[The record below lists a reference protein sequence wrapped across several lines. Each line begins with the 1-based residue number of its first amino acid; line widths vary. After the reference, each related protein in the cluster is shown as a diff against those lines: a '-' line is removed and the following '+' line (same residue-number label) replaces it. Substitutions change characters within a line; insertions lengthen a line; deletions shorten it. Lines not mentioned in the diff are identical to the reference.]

1 MPSRNTKLR
10 WRITGCS
17 AVNTPPPELFRLQFQ
32 PLCYPVRMRPNLLAT
47 SALFLAAMSQLA
59 PAQAP
64 ASVASRLSA
73 QNALF
78 DDSWQTTL
86 KMNPTLATAVGDY
99 RYNDQLGDY
108 SLAASAARHQR
119 DLTDLASIK
128 AIDPAG
134 FPEQD
139 LISHDLFLRQLQQR
153 VEDYDLKEFE
163 MPLSAS
169 GGGGGIHANLADLPL
184 SMPFDSVK
192 HYEDYISRLH
202 QIPKAFLQTEE
213 VLRAGVNDHL
223 VPVRFIAEKI
233 PGQVEGVITTD
244 PFILPLKKFPA
255 SFSDAD
261 KKRLTDEIT
270 STVNNEVFPAYKQ
283 FGEFITKD
291 YIPNGRTT
299 LSVNSLGGG
308 KRRYQATLRRF
319 TTTDLTAVQIHEIG
333 IKEVDR
339 ITGEMADLAKANGYK
354 DLASFRDHIESDPKY
369 VPVSADAIVDDFRKY
384 IAQMQP
390 RLPELFNLLPKTAVT
405 VEPIPPFQAA
415 AATHYQGG
423 TPDGKRPGRVS
434 VAVSDPTHRS
444 YINDEAVAYHEGV
457 PGHHLQITVQQS
469 LTGLPEFRKHGGNS
483 AYTEGWGLYAEEL
496 GKEIGFYQDPGS
508 DYGRLRSELFRA
520 VRLVVDTGIHDE
532 GWSRD
537 QVVEYMRN
545 SHAIDEPTIQAET
558 DRYISGPGQ
567 ACSYKL
573 GQLKIRELRERAK
586 QQLGPQFDLK
596 TFHDEILSGGALP
609 LDILDARVNRWIK
622 AQLTAQA
629 GN

>member
-1 MPSRNTKLR
+1 
-10 WRITGCS
+10 
-17 AVNTPPPELFRLQFQ
+17 
-32 PLCYPVRMRPNLLAT
+32 MRPSLLAG
-47 SALFLAAMSQLA
+47 SALFLAVLPQLVS
-59 PAQAP
+59 AQASS
-64 ASVASRLSA
+64 SVASRVAA

-78 DDSWQTTL
+78 DDSWQASL
-86 KMNPTLATAVGDY
+86 KTSPTLATAVGDY

-108 SLAASAARHQR
+108 SLAAIASRHQR
-119 DLTDLASIK
+119 EASDLARIK
-128 AIDPAG
+128 AIDATG
-134 FPEQD
+134 FSEQD
-139 LISHDLFLRQLQQR
+139 LISHDLFLRQTQQR
-153 VEDYDLKEFE
+153 VEDFDLKEFE

-169 GGGGGIHANLADLPL
+169 GGGGGIHANVADLPL

-202 QIPKAFLQTEE
+202 QVPRAFLQTEE
-213 VLRAGVNDHL
+213 VLRAGVKDHL

-233 PGQVEGVITTD
+233 PGQAEGVVAAN
-244 PFILPLKKFPA
+244 PFLVPLKKFPA
-255 SFSDAD
+255 SFSDAE

-270 STVNNEVFPAYKQ
+270 ATVNNVVFPAYKQ
-283 FGEFITKD
+283 FAAFVTKE
-291 YIPNGRTT
+291 YIPFTRTT

-319 TTTDLTAVQIHEIG
+319 TTTDLTAAQIHEIG
-333 IKEVDR
+333 LKEVDR
-339 ITGEMADLAKANGYK
+339 ITGEMAALAKANGYS
-354 DLASFRDHIESDPKY
+354 DLASFRNHIENDPKY
-369 VPVSADAIVDDFRKY
+369 QAVSADAIVEDFRKY

-390 RLPELFNLLPKTAVT
+390 HLPELFNLLPKTAVT
-405 VEPIPPFQAA
+405 VEPIPPFQAS

-457 PGHHLQITVQQS
+457 PGHHLQISIQQS

-520 VRLVVDTGIHDE
+520 VRLVVDTGIHDM

-573 GQLKIRELRERAK
+573 GQLKIRELRERAR
-586 QQLGPQFDLK
+586 QQLGSRFDLK

-609 LDILDARVNRWIK
+609 LDVLDARINRWIK
-622 AQLTAQA
+622 AQLPTTAR
-629 GN
+629 N

>member
-1 MPSRNTKLR
+1 
-10 WRITGCS
+10 
-17 AVNTPPPELFRLQFQ
+17 
-32 PLCYPVRMRPNLLAT
+32 MRPNLIT
-47 SALFLAAMSQLA
+47 VSALFLATMSPFA
-59 PAQAP
+59 VAQAP
-64 ASVASRLSA
+64 ASVTSRLA
-73 QNALF
+73 TQNALF
-78 DDSWQTTL
+78 DDSWQASL
-86 KMNPTLATAVGDY
+86 KMSPILATAVGDY
-99 RYNDQLGDY
+99 RFNDLLGDY

-119 DLTDLASIK
+119 ELADLASIK
-128 AIDPAG
+128 AIDPTG

-139 LISHDLFLRQLQQR
+139 LISHDLFLRQLQER
-153 VEDYDLKEFE
+153 VEDYDLNEYE
-163 MPLSAS
+163 MPLSAN

-192 HYEDYISRLH
+192 HYDDYIARLR
-202 QIPKAFLQTEE
+202 QIPKALLQTED

-233 PGQVEGVITTD
+233 PGQAEGVITAN
-244 PFILPLKKFPA
+244 PFILPLKKFPT
-255 SFSDAD
+255 SFSEDD

-283 FGEFITKD
+283 FAAFITTD
-291 YIPNGRTT
+291 YIPYTRTT
-299 LSVNSLGGG
+299 LSINSLGGG

-319 TTTDLTAVQIHEIG
+319 TTTNLTAAQIHEIG
-333 IKEVDR
+333 LKEVDR
-339 ITGEMADLAKANGYK
+339 ITGEMSALAKANGYK
-354 DLASFRDHIESDPKY
+354 DLASFRDHVENDPKY
-369 VPVSADAIVDDFRKY
+369 QPASAEAIVEDFRKY
-384 IAQMQP
+384 ISQMQP
-390 RLPELFNLLPKTAVT
+390 HLPELFNLLPKTAVT

-423 TPDGKRPGRVS
+423 TPDGRRPGRVS

-457 PGHHLQITVQQS
+457 PGHHLQISIQQS

-520 VRLVVDTGIHDE
+520 VRLVVDTGIHDM

-573 GQLKIRELRERAK
+573 GQLKIRELRDRAK
-586 QQLGPQFDLK
+586 RQLGPKFDIK

-609 LDILDARVNRWIK
+609 LDVLDARVNRWIQ
-622 AQLTAQA
+622 AQLTTVAS
-629 GN
+629 N

>member
-1 MPSRNTKLR
+1 
-10 WRITGCS
+10 
-17 AVNTPPPELFRLQFQ
+17 
-32 PLCYPVRMRPNLLAT
+32 MRPNFLAISALFFAT
-47 SALFLAAMSQLA
+47 SAQFLTAQSPA
-59 PAQAP
+59 P
-64 ASVASRLSA
+64 VASRLSS

-78 DDSWQTTL
+78 EDSWQTAL
-86 KMNPTLATAVGDY
+86 KMNPLQATAVGDY

-108 SLAASAARHQR
+108 SLAASTARHQR

-128 AIDPAG
+128 AIDATG

-153 VEDYDLKEFE
+153 VDDYDLKEYE
-163 MPLSAS
+163 MPLSSS
-169 GGGGGIHANLADLPL
+169 GGGGGIHASLADLPL

-192 HYEDYISRLH
+192 HYEDYIARLH
-202 QIPKAFLQTEE
+202 QVPKAFLQVEE
-213 VLRAGVNDHL
+213 VLRAGVKDHL

-233 PGQVEGVITTD
+233 PGQAEGVIAAN

-255 SFSDAD
+255 SFSDDD

-283 FGEFITKD
+283 FAAFITTD
-291 YIPNGRTT
+291 YIPYTRTT
-299 LSVNSLGGG
+299 LSINSLGGG

-319 TTTDLTAVQIHEIG
+319 TTTDLTAAQIHEIG
-333 IKEVDR
+333 LKEVDR
-339 ITGEMADLAKANGYK
+339 ITAEMAALAKANGYS
-354 DLASFRDHIESDPKY
+354 DLASFRDHVESDPKY
-369 VPVSADAIVDDFRKY
+369 QPASADAIVDDFRKY
-384 IAQMQP
+384 IAQMEP
-390 RLPELFNLLPKTAVT
+390 HLPELFNLLPKTAVT

-444 YINDEAVAYHEGV
+444 FINDEAVAYHEGV
-457 PGHHLQITVQQS
+457 PGHHLQITIQQS

-520 VRLVVDTGIHDE
+520 VRLVVDTGIHDM

-586 QQLGPQFDLK
+586 LQLGPKFDLK

-609 LDILDARVNRWIK
+609 LDVLDARVNRWIK
-622 AQLTAQA
+622 AQLPPVA

>member
-1 MPSRNTKLR
+1 
-10 WRITGCS
+10 
-17 AVNTPPPELFRLQFQ
+17 
-32 PLCYPVRMRPNLLAT
+32 MRPNFLAISALFFAT
-47 SALFLAAMSQLA
+47 SAQFLTAQSPA
-59 PAQAP
+59 P
-64 ASVASRLSA
+64 VASRLSS

-78 DDSWQTTL
+78 EDSWQTAL
-86 KMNPTLATAVGDY
+86 KMNPLQATAVGDY

-108 SLAASAARHQR
+108 SLAASTARHQR

-128 AIDPAG
+128 AIDATG

-153 VEDYDLKEFE
+153 VDDYDLKEYE
-163 MPLSAS
+163 MPLSSS
-169 GGGGGIHANLADLPL
+169 GGGGGIHASLADLPL

-192 HYEDYISRLH
+192 HYEDYIARLH
-202 QIPKAFLQTEE
+202 QVPKAFLQVED
-213 VLRAGVNDHL
+213 VLRAGVKDHL

-233 PGQVEGVITTD
+233 PGQAEGVIAAN

-255 SFSDAD
+255 SFSDDD

-283 FGEFITKD
+283 FAAFITTD
-291 YIPNGRTT
+291 YIPYTRTT
-299 LSVNSLGGG
+299 LSINSLGGG

-319 TTTDLTAVQIHEIG
+319 TTTDLTAAQIHEIG
-333 IKEVDR
+333 LKEVDR
-339 ITGEMADLAKANGYK
+339 ITAEMAALAKANGYS
-354 DLASFRDHIESDPKY
+354 DLASFRDHVESDPKY
-369 VPVSADAIVDDFRKY
+369 QPASADAIVDDFRKY
-384 IAQMQP
+384 IAQMEP
-390 RLPELFNLLPKTAVT
+390 HLPELFNLLPKTAVT

-444 YINDEAVAYHEGV
+444 FINDEAVAYHEGV
-457 PGHHLQITVQQS
+457 PGHHLQITIQQS

-520 VRLVVDTGIHDE
+520 VRLVVDTGIHDM

-586 QQLGPQFDLK
+586 LQLGPKFDLK

-609 LDILDARVNRWIK
+609 LDVLDARVNRWIK
-622 AQLTAQA
+622 AQLPPVA

>member
-1 MPSRNTKLR
+1 MERSF
-10 WRITGCS
+10 RIGGPVKFSPGPCRRS
-17 AVNTPPPELFRLQFQ
+17 ATLIG
-32 PLCYPVRMRPNLLAT
+32 MRHHLLAT
-47 SALFLAAMSQLA
+47 SALFLAAVSPFAL
-59 PAQAP
+59 AQAP
-64 ASVASRLSA
+64 ASLDSRLAA

-78 DDSWQTTL
+78 DESWQTTL

-99 RYNDQLGDY
+99 RYNDQLGDF
-108 SLAASAARHQR
+108 SLAASATRHER
-119 DLTDLASIK
+119 DLADLARIK
-128 AIDPAG
+128 AIDAAG

-139 LISHDLFLRQLQQR
+139 LISHDLFQRQLQQR
-153 VEDYDLKEFE
+153 VEDYDLKEYE

-192 HYEDYISRLH
+192 HYEDYIARLH
-202 QIPKAFLQTEE
+202 QIPKAFLQTED
-213 VLRAGVNDHL
+213 VLRAGVADHL

-233 PGQVEGVITTD
+233 PDQADGVVAAN
-244 PFILPLKKFPA
+244 PFLIPIKKIPA

-261 KKRLTDEIT
+261 KKRLTEEIT
-270 STVNNEVFPAYKQ
+270 FTVNNEVFPAYKQ
-283 FGEFITKD
+283 FASFVTTD
-291 YIPNGRTT
+291 YIPKCRTT
-299 LSVNSLGGG
+299 LSINSLGGG

-319 TTTDLTAVQIHEIG
+319 TTTDLTAGQIHEIG
-333 IKEVDR
+333 LKEVDR
-339 ITGEMADLAKANGYK
+339 ITAEMTTLAKANGYK
-354 DLASFRDHIESDPKY
+354 DLASFRDHVENDPKY
-369 VPVSADAIVDDFRKY
+369 KPASADAIVEDFRKY

-444 YINDEAVAYHEGV
+444 FINDEAVAYHEGV
-457 PGHHLQITVQQS
+457 PGHHLQITIQQS

-520 VRLVVDTGIHDE
+520 VRLVVDTGIHDMD
-532 GWSRD
+532 WSRD
-537 QVVEYMRN
+537 QVVDYMRQ

-586 QQLGPQFDLK
+586 QQLGAKFDLK

-609 LDILDARVNRWIK
+609 LDVLDARVNRWIRSQLLG
-622 AQLTAQA
+622 AQQFATA

>member
-1 MPSRNTKLR
+1 MRAHLL
-10 WRITGCS
+10 S
-17 AVNTPPPELFRLQFQ
+17 A
-32 PLCYPVRMRPNLLAT
+32 
-47 SALFLAAMSQLA
+47 SALVLIAASQFA
-59 PAQAP
+59 TAQAS
-64 ASVASRLSA
+64 ATVESRLAA

-78 DDSWQTTL
+78 DDAWQTSL

-108 SLAASAARHQR
+108 SLTSIAERHQR
-119 DLTDLASIK
+119 DLTDLAHIK

-153 VEDYDLKEFE
+153 VEDHDLKEYE
-163 MPLSAS
+163 MPLSSS

-192 HYEDYISRLH
+192 HYEDYIARLH
-202 QIPKAFLQTEE
+202 QIPKAFLQVED
-213 VLRAGVNDHL
+213 VLRAGVKDKL

-233 PGQVEGVITTD
+233 PDQANGVVAAN
-244 PFILPLKKFPA
+244 PFFIPLKKFPA
-255 SFSDAD
+255 SFSDED

-283 FGEFITKD
+283 FAAFITTD
-291 YIPNGRTT
+291 YIPNARTT
-299 LSVNSLGGG
+299 LSINSLGGG

-319 TTTDLTAVQIHEIG
+319 TTTDLTAAQIHEIG
-333 IKEVDR
+333 LKEVDR
-339 ITGEMADLAKANGYK
+339 ITAEMAALAKANGYK
-354 DLASFRDHIESDPKY
+354 DLASFRDHVESDPKY
-369 VPVSADAIVDDFRKY
+369 QPASADAIVDDFRKY
-384 IAQMQP
+384 IAQMEP
-390 RLPELFNLLPKTAVT
+390 HLPELFNLLPKTAVT
-405 VEPIPPFQAA
+405 VEPIPAFQAA

-444 YINDEAVAYHEGV
+444 FINDEAVAYHEGV
-457 PGHHLQITVQQS
+457 PGHHLQISIQQS

-483 AYTEGWGLYAEEL
+483 AYTEGWALYAEEL

-520 VRLVVDTGIHDE
+520 VRLVVDTGIHDM

-573 GQLKIRELRERAK
+573 GQLKILELRERAK
-586 QQLGPQFDLK
+586 QELGPKFDLK

-609 LDILDARVNRWIK
+609 LDVLDARVSRWIK
-622 AQLTAQA
+622 AQHPALAK
-629 GN
+629 N

>member
-1 MPSRNTKLR
+1 ML
-10 WRITGCS
+10 
-17 AVNTPPPELFRLQFQ
+17 
-32 PLCYPVRMRPNLLAT
+32 MRPSLLT
-47 SALFLAAMSQLA
+47 PSALILAISQFVS
-59 PAQAP
+59 AQATT
-64 ASVASRLSA
+64 SVASRVAA

-78 DDSWQTTL
+78 DEAWQDSL
-86 KMNPTLATAVGDY
+86 KTNPTRATSVGDY

-108 SLAASAARHQR
+108 SLAATATRHQR
-119 DLTDLASIK
+119 DLADLARIK
-128 AIDPAG
+128 AIDPSG

-139 LISHDLFLRQLQQR
+139 LISHDLFLRQLQER

-169 GGGGGIHANLADLPL
+169 GGGGGIHVNVADLPL

-202 QIPKAFLQTEE
+202 QIPRAFLQTEE

-223 VPVRFIAEKI
+223 VPVRFIAQKV
-233 PGQVEGVITTD
+233 PGQAEGVISAN

-261 KKRLTDEIT
+261 KKRLTEQIT
-270 STVNNEVFPAYKQ
+270 SIVKNEVFPAYNQ
-283 FGEFITKD
+283 FAAFIVTD
-291 YIPNGRTT
+291 YIPHTRTT
-299 LSVNSLGGG
+299 LSVNTLGDGN
-308 KRRYQATLRRF
+308 RRYQATLRRF
-319 TTTDLTAVQIHEIG
+319 TTTDLTARQIHEIG
-333 IKEVDR
+333 LKEVER
-339 ITGEMADLAKANGYK
+339 ITAEMAALAKVNGYK
-354 DLASFRDHIESDPKY
+354 DLVTFREHIENDPKY
-369 VPVSADAIVDDFRKY
+369 RAASAEAIVEDFRKY

-390 RLPELFNLLPKTAVT
+390 HLPELFNLLPKTAVT

-415 AATHYQGG
+415 AATHYQNG

-457 PGHHLQITVQQS
+457 PGHHLQITIEQS

-483 AYTEGWGLYAEEL
+483 AYTEGWGLYAEQL
-496 GKEIGFYQDPGS
+496 GKEIGLYRDPGS

-520 VRLVVDTGIHDE
+520 VRLVVDTGIHDMN
-532 GWSRD
+532 WSRD
-537 QVVEYMRN
+537 QVIEYMRN
-545 SHAIDEPTIQAET
+545 SHAVDEPTIQAET

-586 QQLGPQFDLK
+586 QQLGPKFDLK
-596 TFHDEILSGGALP
+596 AFHDEILSGGALP
-609 LDILDARVNRWIK
+609 LDVLDARVDRWIK
-622 AQLTAQA
+622 AQLA
-629 GN
+629 GAAK

>member
-1 MPSRNTKLR
+1 
-10 WRITGCS
+10 
-17 AVNTPPPELFRLQFQ
+17 
-32 PLCYPVRMRPNLLAT
+32 MRPNLLAT
-47 SALFLAAMSQLA
+47 SALFLAALA
-59 PAQAP
+59 PFTSAQTP
-64 ASVASRLSA
+64 ASVASRLAA

-78 DDSWQTTL
+78 DDSWQATL
-86 KMNPTLATAVGDY
+86 KMNPTLATSVGDY
-99 RYNDQLGDY
+99 RYNDQLGDS
-108 SLAASAARHQR
+108 SLAAPAARHQR
-119 DLTDLASIK
+119 DLADLARIK
-128 AIDPAG
+128 AIDASG

-139 LISHDLFLRQLQQR
+139 LISHDLFLRQIQQR
-153 VEDYDLKEFE
+153 VEDYDLKEYE
-163 MPLSAS
+163 MTLSAS

-192 HYEDYISRLH
+192 HYEDYIARLH
-202 QIPKAFLQTEE
+202 QIPRAFLQTED
-213 VLRAGVNDHL
+213 VLRAGVSDHL

-233 PGQVEGVITTD
+233 PGQAEGVITAN
-244 PFILPLKKFPA
+244 PFVLPLKKFPA
-255 SFSDAD
+255 SFSEED
-261 KKRLTDEIT
+261 KKRLSDEIT

-283 FGEFITKD
+283 FAAFVAKE
-291 YIPNGRTT
+291 YIPNCRTT
-299 LSVNSLGGG
+299 LSINSLGGG
-308 KRRYQATLRRF
+308 NRRYQAALRRF
-319 TTTDLTAVQIHEIG
+319 TTTDLTAAQIHQIG
-333 IKEVDR
+333 LKEVDR
-339 ITGEMADLAKANGYK
+339 ITGEMTALAKANGYK
-354 DLASFRDHIESDPKY
+354 DLASFRDHIENDPKY
-369 VPVSADAIVDDFRKY
+369 QPASADAIVEDFRKY

-444 YINDEAVAYHEGV
+444 FINDEAVAYHEGV
-457 PGHHLQITVQQS
+457 PGHHLQITIQQS

-520 VRLVVDTGIHDE
+520 VRLVVDTGIHDM

-537 QVVEYMRN
+537 QVVNYMRD

-586 QQLGPQFDLK
+586 QQLGAKFELK

-609 LDILDARVNRWIK
+609 LDVLDARVNRWIK
-622 AQLTAQA
+622 AQLTTTAS
-629 GN
+629 N

>member
-1 MPSRNTKLR
+1 
-10 WRITGCS
+10 
-17 AVNTPPPELFRLQFQ
+17 
-32 PLCYPVRMRPNLLAT
+32 MRPHLLTT
-47 SALFLAAMSQLA
+47 SALVLLAASQFA
-59 PAQAP
+59 SAQAT
-64 ASVASRLSA
+64 ASLESRLAA

-78 DDSWQTTL
+78 DDTWQTTL

-99 RYNDQLGDY
+99 RYNDKLGDY
-108 SLAASAARHQR
+108 SLASAAERHER
-119 DLTDLASIK
+119 DIADLTRIK

-139 LISHDLFLRQLQQR
+139 LISHDLFARQLQQR
-153 VEDYDLKEFE
+153 VEDYDLKEYE
-163 MPLSAS
+163 MPLSAA

-192 HYEDYISRLH
+192 HYEDYIARLH
-202 QIPKAFLQTEE
+202 QIPKAFLQVED
-213 VLRAGVNDHL
+213 VLRAGVKDKL

-233 PGQVEGVITTD
+233 PEQAQGVITAN
-244 PFILPLKKFPA
+244 PFFIPVKKFPA
-255 SFSDAD
+255 SFSEED

-270 STVNNEVFPAYKQ
+270 AAVNNEVFPAYKQ
-283 FGEFITKD
+283 FAAFITTE
-291 YIPNGRTT
+291 YIPDCRTT
-299 LSVNSLGGG
+299 LSINSLGGG
-308 KRRYQATLRRF
+308 KRRYQATLRRY
-319 TTTDLTAVQIHEIG
+319 TTTDLTAAQIHEIG
-333 IKEVDR
+333 LKEVDR
-339 ITGEMADLAKANGYK
+339 ITAEMAALAKANGYK
-354 DLASFRDHIESDPKY
+354 DLASFRDHVESDPKY
-369 VPVSADAIVDDFRKY
+369 VPASADAIVEDFRKY
-384 IAQMQP
+384 IAQMEP
-390 RLPELFNLLPKTAVT
+390 HLPELFNLLPKTAVT

-444 YINDEAVAYHEGV
+444 FINDEAVAYHEGV
-457 PGHHLQITVQQS
+457 PGHHLQISVQQS
-469 LTGLPEFRKHGGNS
+469 LTSLPEFRKHGGNS
-483 AYTEGWGLYAEEL
+483 AYTEGWALYAEEL

-520 VRLVVDTGIHDE
+520 VRLVVDTGIHDM

-573 GQLKIRELRERAK
+573 GQLKILELRERAK
-586 QQLGPQFDLK
+586 EELGPKFDLK
-596 TFHDEILSGGALP
+596 AFHDEILSGGALP
-609 LDILDARVNRWIK
+609 LDILDARVTRWIK
-622 AQLTAQA
+622 SQQPTMAS
-629 GN
+629 N

>member
-1 MPSRNTKLR
+1 MGLWEAIRIIGFSAAFPSR
-10 WRITGCS
+10 S
-17 AVNTPPPELFRLQFQ
+17 ASLVG
-32 PLCYPVRMRPNLLAT
+32 MRPKLLAA
-47 SALFLAAMSQLA
+47 SALFLATVSQLVFSQV

-64 ASVASRLSA
+64 ASVASRLAA

-78 DDSWQTTL
+78 DESWQDTL
-86 KMNPTLATAVGDY
+86 RVNPTLATAVGDY

-108 SLAASAARHQR
+108 SLGASAARHQR
-119 DLTDLASIK
+119 DIIDLARIK

-134 FPEQD
+134 FPESD
-139 LISHDLFLRQLQQR
+139 LISHDLFERQLQQR

-202 QIPKAFLQTEE
+202 EIPKAFLQTEE
-213 VLRAGVNDHL
+213 VLRAGVKDHL

-233 PGQVEGVITTD
+233 PGQAEGVIAAD

-255 SFSDAD
+255 SFSEAD

-270 STVNNEVFPAYKQ
+270 STVNNEVFPAYRQ
-283 FGEFITKD
+283 FAEFITKD
-291 YIPNGRTT
+291 YIPFTRTT

-319 TTTDLTAVQIHEIG
+319 TTTDLTAAQIHEIG
-333 IKEVDR
+333 LKEVDR
-339 ITGEMADLAKANGYK
+339 ITAEMAALAKANGYK
-354 DLASFRDHIESDPKY
+354 DLKSFRDHIENDPKY
-369 VPVSADAIVDDFRKY
+369 QAASADAIVEDFRKY
-384 IAQMQP
+384 IENMQP
-390 RLPELFNLLPKTAVT
+390 QLPQLFNLLPKTAVT
-405 VEPIPPFQAA
+405 VEPIPPFQAS
-415 AATHYQGG
+415 AATHYQSG

-457 PGHHLQITVQQS
+457 PGHHLQISIQQS

-520 VRLVVDTGIHDE
+520 VRLVVDTGIHDM
-532 GWSRD
+532 GWTRE
-537 QVVEYMRN
+537 QVVEYMRA
-545 SHAIDEPTIQAET
+545 SHAVDEPTIQAET

-586 QQLGPQFDLK
+586 QQLGAKFDLK
-596 TFHDEILSGGALP
+596 TFHDEILSAGALP
-609 LDILDARVNRWIK
+609 LDVLDARMNRWIK
-622 AQLTAQA
+622 AQLAAGA

>member
-1 MPSRNTKLR
+1 
-10 WRITGCS
+10 
-17 AVNTPPPELFRLQFQ
+17 
-32 PLCYPVRMRPNLLAT
+32 MRPRLLAL
-47 SALFLAAMSQLA
+47 SALVLAVT
-59 PAQAP
+59 PIGYAQT
-64 ASVASRLSA
+64 SSLESRLAA

-78 DDSWQTTL
+78 DDAWQAGL
-86 KMNPTLATAVGDY
+86 KMNPALATAVGDY

-119 DLTDLASIK
+119 DLDDLAKIK
-128 AIDPAG
+128 AIDAAG

-153 VEDYDLKEFE
+153 VDDYDLKEYE

-192 HYEDYISRLH
+192 HYEDYIARLH
-202 QIPKAFLQTEE
+202 QIPKAFLQTED
-213 VLRAGVNDHL
+213 VLRAGVADHL
-223 VPVRFIAEKI
+223 VPVKFIAEKI
-233 PGQVEGVITTD
+233 PSQAEGVIAAN
-244 PFILPLKKFPA
+244 PFFIPLKKFPA

-283 FGEFITKD
+283 FSAFVASD
-291 YIPNGRTT
+291 YIPKCRTT
-299 LSVNSLGGG
+299 LSINSLGGG
-308 KRRYQATLRRF
+308 TRRYQAALRRF
-319 TTTDLTAVQIHEIG
+319 TTTDLTAAQIHAIG
-333 IKEVDR
+333 LKEVDR
-339 ITGEMADLAKANGYK
+339 ITGEMAALAKANGYK
-354 DLASFRDHIESDPKY
+354 DLASFREKIESDPKY
-369 VPVSADAIVDDFRKY
+369 VPASADAIVEDFRKY
-384 IAQMQP
+384 IDQMQP
-390 RLPELFNLLPKTAVT
+390 HLPELFNLLPKTAVT

-444 YINDEAVAYHEGV
+444 FINDEAVAYHEGV
-457 PGHHLQITVQQS
+457 PGHHLQISIQQS

-520 VRLVVDTGIHDE
+520 VRLVVDTGIHDM

-537 QVVEYMRN
+537 QVVAYMRQ

-586 QQLGPQFDLK
+586 QQLGAKFDLK

-609 LDILDARVNRWIK
+609 LDVLDARVDRWIK
-622 AQLTAQA
+622 AQLAA
-629 GN
+629 VAAN

>member
-1 MPSRNTKLR
+1 
-10 WRITGCS
+10 
-17 AVNTPPPELFRLQFQ
+17 
-32 PLCYPVRMRPNLLAT
+32 MRPNFLAISALFFAT
-47 SALFLAAMSQLA
+47 SAQFLTAQSPA
-59 PAQAP
+59 P
-64 ASVASRLSA
+64 VASRLSS

-78 DDSWQTTL
+78 EDSWQTAL
-86 KMNPTLATAVGDY
+86 KMNPLQATAVGDY

-108 SLAASAARHQR
+108 SLAASTARHQR

-128 AIDPAG
+128 AIDATG

-153 VEDYDLKEFE
+153 VDDYDLKEYE
-163 MPLSAS
+163 MPLSSS
-169 GGGGGIHANLADLPL
+169 GGGGGIHASLADLPL
-184 SMPFDSVK
+184 SMTFDSVK
-192 HYEDYISRLH
+192 HYEDYIARLH
-202 QIPKAFLQTEE
+202 QVPKAFLQVED
-213 VLRAGVNDHL
+213 VLRAGVKDHL

-233 PGQVEGVITTD
+233 PGQAEGVIAAN

-270 STVNNEVFPAYKQ
+270 GTVNNEVFPAYKQ
-283 FGEFITKD
+283 FSAFIAKE
-291 YIPNGRTT
+291 YIPYTRTT
-299 LSVNSLGGG
+299 LSINSLGGG

-319 TTTDLTAVQIHEIG
+319 TTTDLTAAQIHEIG
-333 IKEVDR
+333 LKEVDR
-339 ITGEMADLAKANGYK
+339 ITAEMAALAKANGYS
-354 DLASFRDHIESDPKY
+354 DLASFRDHVESDPKY
-369 VPVSADAIVDDFRKY
+369 QPASADAIVDDFRKY
-384 IAQMQP
+384 IAQMEP
-390 RLPELFNLLPKTAVT
+390 HLPELFNLLPKTAVT

-444 YINDEAVAYHEGV
+444 FINDEAVAYHEGV
-457 PGHHLQITVQQS
+457 PGHHLQITIQQS

-520 VRLVVDTGIHDE
+520 VRLVVDTGIHDM

-586 QQLGPQFDLK
+586 LQLGPKFDLK

-609 LDILDARVNRWIK
+609 LDVLDARVNRWIK
-622 AQLTAQA
+622 AQLPPVA

>member
-1 MPSRNTKLR
+1 
-10 WRITGCS
+10 
-17 AVNTPPPELFRLQFQ
+17 
-32 PLCYPVRMRPNLLAT
+32 MRPTLLAL
-47 SALFLAAMSQLA
+47 SALILAAMSQFVF
-59 PAQAP
+59 AQAP
-64 ASVASRLSA
+64 ASVASRIAA
-73 QNALF
+73 QNALL
-78 DDSWQTTL
+78 DDAWQANL

-108 SLAASAARHQR
+108 SLAAPAARHQR
-119 DLTDLASIK
+119 DLSDLARIK
-128 AIDPAG
+128 AIDPSG

-139 LISHDLFLRQLQQR
+139 LISHDLFLRQLQER

-202 QIPKAFLQTEE
+202 QIPRAFLQTEE

-223 VPVRFIAEKI
+223 VPVRFIVEKI
-233 PGQVEGVITTD
+233 PGQAEGVISSN
-244 PFILPLKKFPA
+244 PFMLPFKKFPA
-255 SFSDAD
+255 SFTDAE
-261 KKRLTDEIT
+261 KNRLTEQIT
-270 STVNNEVFPAYKQ
+270 STVNKEVFPAYKQ
-283 FGEFITKD
+283 FAAFITTD
-291 YIPNGRTT
+291 YIPHGRTT

-308 KRRYQATLRRF
+308 KRRYQTTLRRF
-319 TTTDLTAVQIHEIG
+319 TTTNLTAAQIHEIG
-333 IKEVDR
+333 LKEVDR
-339 ITGEMADLAKANGYK
+339 ISTEMATLAQANGYA
-354 DLASFRDHIESDPKY
+354 DLTTFRDHVENDPKY
-369 VPVSADAIVDDFRKY
+369 RPVSAEAIVEDFRKY

-390 RLPELFNLLPKTAVT
+390 HLPELFNLLPKTAVT

-415 AATHYQGG
+415 AATHYQSG

-457 PGHHLQITVQQS
+457 PGHHLQITIEQS
-469 LTGLPEFRKHGGNS
+469 LPGLPEFRKHVGNS
-483 AYTEGWGLYAEEL
+483 AYTEGWGLYAEQL
-496 GKEIGFYQDPGS
+496 GKEIGLYQDPGS

-520 VRLVVDTGIHDE
+520 VRLVVDTGIHDMD
-532 GWSRD
+532 WSRD
-537 QVVEYMRN
+537 QVVEYMRK
-545 SHAIDEPTIQAET
+545 SHAVDEPTIQAET

-573 GQLKIRELRERAK
+573 GQLKIRELRERAR
-586 QQLGPQFDLK
+586 QQLGTKFDLK

-609 LDILDARVNRWIK
+609 LDVLDARVDRWIK
-622 AQLTAQA
+622 VQLAVA

>member
-1 MPSRNTKLR
+1 
-10 WRITGCS
+10 
-17 AVNTPPPELFRLQFQ
+17 
-32 PLCYPVRMRPNLLAT
+32 MRPNLLAT
-47 SALFLAAMSQLA
+47 SALFLATISQFA
-59 PAQAP
+59 SAQAP
-64 ASVASRLSA
+64 TSVTSRLAA

-78 DDSWQTTL
+78 DDSWQANL

-108 SLAASAARHQR
+108 SPAASAARHKR
-119 DLTDLASIK
+119 EVADLASIK
-128 AIDPAG
+128 AIDPTG

-163 MPLSAS
+163 MPLSSS
-169 GGGGGIHANLADLPL
+169 GGGGGIHASLADLPL

-192 HYEDYISRLH
+192 HYEDYVARLH
-202 QIPKAFLQTEE
+202 QIPKAFLQTED
-213 VLRAGVNDHL
+213 VLRAGVSDHL

-233 PGQVEGVITTD
+233 PGQAEGVITAN

-283 FGEFITKD
+283 FAAFVTSD
-291 YIPNGRTT
+291 YIPHCRTT
-299 LSVNSLGGG
+299 LSINSLGSGT
-308 KRRYQATLRRF
+308 RRYEATLRRF
-319 TTTDLTAVQIHEIG
+319 TTTDLTAAQIHKIG
-333 IKEVDR
+333 LKEVDR
-339 ITGEMADLAKANGYK
+339 ITGEMTALAKANGYK
-354 DLASFRDHIESDPKY
+354 DLASFRDHVENDPKY
-369 VPVSADAIVDDFRKY
+369 QPASAAAIVEDFSKY
-384 IAQMQP
+384 IAQMEP
-390 RLPELFNLLPKTAVT
+390 RLPELFNLRPKTAVT
-405 VEPIPPFQAA
+405 VEPIPSFQAA

-444 YINDEAVAYHEGV
+444 FINDEAVAYHEGV
-457 PGHHLQITVQQS
+457 PGHHLQITIQQS
-469 LTGLPEFRKHGGNS
+469 LTGMPEFRKHGGNS

-508 DYGRLRSELFRA
+508 DYGRMRSELFRA
-520 VRLVVDTGIHDE
+520 VRLVVDTGIHDM

-537 QVVEYMRN
+537 QVVDYMRS
-545 SHAIDEPTIQAET
+545 SHAVDEPTIQAET

-573 GQLKIRELRERAK
+573 GQLKIRELRERAE
-586 QQLGPQFDLK
+586 QQLGPKFDLK

-609 LDILDARVNRWIK
+609 LDVLDARVDRWVK
-622 AQLTAQA
+622 AQLPATV

>member
-1 MPSRNTKLR
+1 
-10 WRITGCS
+10 
-17 AVNTPPPELFRLQFQ
+17 
-32 PLCYPVRMRPNLLAT
+32 MRFNLLAG
-47 SALFLAAMSQLA
+47 SALFLASVSLFA
-59 PAQAP
+59 PAQSQT
-64 ASVASRLSA
+64 SVASRVAA

-86 KMNPTLATAVGDY
+86 RMNPLLATAVGDY

-119 DLTDLASIK
+119 DVADLAAIK
-128 AIDPAG
+128 AIDAGG

-139 LISHDLFLRQLQQR
+139 LTSHDLFLRQLQER
-153 VEDYDLKEFE
+153 VDDYDLKEFE
-163 MPLSAS
+163 MPLSSS
-169 GGGGGIHANLADLPL
+169 GGGGGIHASLADMPL

-202 QIPKAFLQTEE
+202 QIPKALRQTED
-213 VLRAGVNDHL
+213 VLRAGVSDHL

-233 PGQVEGVITTD
+233 PGQAEGVITAN
-244 PFILPLKKFPA
+244 PFILPLKKFPS
-255 SFSDAD
+255 SFSDED

-283 FGEFITKD
+283 FAAFITSD
-291 YIPNGRTT
+291 YIPHCRTT
-299 LSVNSLGGG
+299 LSINSLGGG
-308 KRRYQATLRRF
+308 TRRYQATLRRF
-319 TTTDLTAVQIHEIG
+319 TTTDLTAAQIHEIG
-333 IKEVDR
+333 LKEVDR
-339 ITGEMADLAKANGYK
+339 ITAEMTALAKANGYT
-354 DLASFRDHIESDPKY
+354 DLASFRNHVENDPKY
-369 VPVSADAIVDDFRKY
+369 QPASADAIVEDFRKY
-384 IAQMQP
+384 IAQMEP

-444 YINDEAVAYHEGV
+444 FINDEAVAYHEGV
-457 PGHHLQITVQQS
+457 PGHHLQITIQQS

-520 VRLVVDTGIHDE
+520 VRLVVDTGIHDM

-573 GQLKIRELRERAK
+573 GQLKIRELRERARHE
-586 QQLGPQFDLK
+586 LGPKFDLK

-609 LDILDARVNRWIK
+609 LDLLDARVDRWIK
-622 AQLTAQA
+622 AQLPAQA

>member
-1 MPSRNTKLR
+1 
-10 WRITGCS
+10 
-17 AVNTPPPELFRLQFQ
+17 
-32 PLCYPVRMRPNLLAT
+32 MRPNLLT
-47 SALFLAAMSQLA
+47 VFGLFLAAA
-59 PAQAP
+59 PQFTSAQAP
-64 ASVASRLSA
+64 ASVDTRLAA

-78 DDSWQTTL
+78 NDSWETAL
-86 KMNPTLATAVGDY
+86 KMSPTLATAVGDY

-108 SLAASAARHQR
+108 SLAATAARHER
-119 DLTDLASIK
+119 DLADLARIK
-128 AIDPAG
+128 AIDDTG

-153 VEDYDLKEFE
+153 VEDYDLKEYE
-163 MPLSAS
+163 MPLSSS
-169 GGGGGIHANLADLPL
+169 GGGGGIHASVADLPL

-192 HYEDYISRLH
+192 HYEDYIARLH
-202 QIPKAFLQTEE
+202 QIPKAFLQVED
-213 VLRAGVNDHL
+213 VLRAGVSDHL

-233 PGQVEGVITTD
+233 PDQAQGVITAN
-244 PFILPLKKFPA
+244 PFFIPLKKFPS

-261 KKRLTDEIT
+261 KGRLTDEIT
-270 STVNNEVFPAYKQ
+270 STVNNEVFPAYRQ
-283 FGEFITKD
+283 FAAFVTTD
-291 YIPNGRTT
+291 YIPYTRTT
-299 LSVNSLGGG
+299 LSINSLGGG

-319 TTTDLTAVQIHEIG
+319 TTTDLTAAQIHEIG
-333 IKEVDR
+333 LKEVVR
-339 ITGEMADLAKANGYK
+339 ITAEMTALAKANGYK
-354 DLASFRDHIESDPKY
+354 DLASFRDHVENDPKY
-369 VPVSADAIVDDFRKY
+369 KPASADAIVEDFRKY

-390 RLPELFNLLPKTAVT
+390 RLPELFDLLPKTAVT
-405 VEPIPPFQAA
+405 VEPIPAFQAA

-444 YINDEAVAYHEGV
+444 FINDEAVAYHEGV
-457 PGHHLQITVQQS
+457 PGHHLQISVQQS

-483 AYTEGWGLYAEEL
+483 AYTEGWALYAEEL

-520 VRLVVDTGIHDE
+520 VRLVVDTGIHDM
-532 GWSRD
+532 GWSRE

-573 GQLKIRELRERAK
+573 GQLKILELRERAK
-586 QQLGPQFDLK
+586 KELGPKFDLK

-622 AQLTAQA
+622 AQRPARSNNQI
-629 GN
+629 N

>member
-1 MPSRNTKLR
+1 
-10 WRITGCS
+10 
-17 AVNTPPPELFRLQFQ
+17 
-32 PLCYPVRMRPNLLAT
+32 MRNLL
-47 SALFLAAMSQLA
+47 LAAPFLLFAAVSS
-59 PAQAP
+59 AQAP
-64 ASVASRLSA
+64 ASVASRLAA

-78 DDSWQTTL
+78 EDAWQTQL
-86 KMNPTLATAVGDY
+86 RLSPTLATAVGDY
-99 RYNDQLGDY
+99 RYNDQLGEY
-108 SLAASAARHQR
+108 TLAATARRHEL
-119 DLTDLASIK
+119 DIAYLTKIK
-128 AIDPAG
+128 AIDATG

-139 LISHDLFLRQLQQR
+139 LISHDLFARQLEQR
-153 VEDYDLKEFE
+153 LEDYDLKEYE

-169 GGGGGIHANLADLPL
+169 GGGGGIHTEVADLPL

-192 HYEDYISRLH
+192 HYEDYIARLH
-202 QIPKAFLQTEE
+202 QIPRAFLQTED
-213 VLRAGVNDHL
+213 VLRAGVKDKL
-223 VPVRFIAEKI
+223 MPVRFIAEKI
-233 PGQVEGVITTD
+233 PGQCDGVMQAD
-244 PFILPLKKFPA
+244 PFLIPLKKFPA

-261 KKRLTDEIT
+261 KKRLTDQIT
-270 STVNNEVFPAYKQ
+270 TTVNMEIFPAYKQ
-283 FGEFITKD
+283 FSAFIVKD
-291 YIPNGRTT
+291 YIPYTRTT
-299 LSVNSLGGG
+299 LSINSLGDG

-319 TTTDLTAVQIHEIG
+319 TTTNLTAAQIHEIG
-333 IKEVDR
+333 LKEYDR
-339 ITGEMADLAKANGYK
+339 ITAEMTALAKANGYK
-354 DLASFRDHIESDPKY
+354 DLASFRNHIENDPKY
-369 VPVSADAIVDDFRKY
+369 VPASAEAIVDDFRKY
-384 IAQMQP
+384 IAQMEPQ
-390 RLPELFNLLPKTAVT
+390 LPKLFNLLPKTAVT
-405 VEPIPPFQAA
+405 VEPIPAFQAA

-444 YINDEAVAYHEGV
+444 LINDEAVAYHEGV
-457 PGHHLQITVQQS
+457 PGHHLQISIQQS

-520 VRLVVDTGIHDE
+520 VRLVVDTGIHDM

-573 GQLKIRELRERAK
+573 GQLKIRELRERAR
-586 QQLGPQFDLK
+586 QQLGPQFNLK

-609 LDILDARVNRWIK
+609 LDILDARVDRWIK
-622 AQLTAQA
+622 GQMPATASR
-629 GN
+629 

>member
-1 MPSRNTKLR
+1 
-10 WRITGCS
+10 
-17 AVNTPPPELFRLQFQ
+17 
-32 PLCYPVRMRPNLLAT
+32 MRPHLLT
-47 SALFLAAMSQLA
+47 SALFLVALSHFAS
-59 PAQAP
+59 AQVP
-64 ASVASRLSA
+64 TPVASRLAA

-78 DDSWQTTL
+78 DDSWQATL

-108 SLAASAARHQR
+108 SLAASATRHQR
-119 DLTDLASIK
+119 EMADLASIK
-128 AIDPAG
+128 AIDPTG

-139 LISHDLFLRQLQQR
+139 RISHDLFLRQLQQR
-153 VEDYDLKEFE
+153 VDDYDLKEFE
-163 MPLSAS
+163 MPLSSS
-169 GGGGGIHANLADLPL
+169 GGGGGIHASLADLPL
-184 SMPFDSVK
+184 SMPLDSVK
-192 HYEDYISRLH
+192 HYEDYVARLH
-202 QIPKAFLQTEE
+202 QIPKAFLQTED
-213 VLRAGVNDHL
+213 VLRAGVSDHL
-223 VPVRFIAEKI
+223 VPVRFIAEKV
-233 PGQVEGVITTD
+233 PEQAEGVIANN

-261 KKRLTDEIT
+261 KKRLTDEII
-270 STVNNEVFPAYKQ
+270 STVNNEIFPAYKQ
-283 FGEFITKD
+283 FAAFVTSD
-291 YIPNGRTT
+291 YIPHCRTT
-299 LSVNSLGGG
+299 LSINSLGGG
-308 KRRYQATLRRF
+308 TRRYEATLRRF
-319 TTTDLTAVQIHEIG
+319 TTTDLTAAQIHEIG
-333 IKEVDR
+333 LKEVDR
-339 ITGEMADLAKANGYK
+339 ITREMTALAKANGYK
-354 DLASFRDHIESDPKY
+354 DLASLRDHVENDPKY
-369 VPVSADAIVDDFRKY
+369 RPASADAIVEDFSKY
-384 IAQMQP
+384 IAQMEP
-390 RLPELFNLLPKTAVT
+390 HLPELFHLLPKTAVT

-444 YINDEAVAYHEGV
+444 FINDEAVAYHEGV
-457 PGHHLQITVQQS
+457 PGHHLQISIQQS

-520 VRLVVDTGIHDE
+520 VRLVVDTGIHDL

-537 QVVEYMRN
+537 QVVDYMRS
-545 SHAIDEPTIQAET
+545 SHAVDEPTIQAET

-586 QQLGPQFDLK
+586 QQLGARFDLK

-609 LDILDARVNRWIK
+609 LDVLDAQVDRWIK
-622 AQLTAQA
+622 GQLPATV